1 MKKSVMKGMVAGL
14 ALAAAAPVFAS
25 QSANVSVTSNYL
37 FRGLTQTADG
47 AALQGGYDYDFENGF
62 AVGIWGS
69 NVEAGLEYDLYGSYS
84 GTSGDFGYS
93 VSYLM
98 YNYTDSSFSP
108 NLTET
113 AVGVSYKDFSLD
125 YYLGDGYNYMDL
137 GYGTDVSGVGVSLH
151 YGSQTTTGGLGDFT
165 DYSLGAD
172 KDFSGYDVGLTY
184 TSNTPKGGSATTAF
198 ALSVSKSFDL

>member
-37 FRGLTQTADG
+37 FRGITQTADG

-69 NVEAGLEYDLYGSYS
+69 NVNFGESELEYDLYGSYS
-84 GTSGDFGYS
+84 GTSGDFGYNIGYVYYGYTKSTALSETS
-93 VSYLM
+93 VGA
-98 YNYTDSSFSP
+98 SF
-108 NLTET
+108 
-113 AVGVSYKDFSLD
+113 KDFSLT
-125 YYLGDGYNYMDL
+125 YYLGDGYNYLDL

-151 YGSQTTTGGLGDFT
+151 YGSNTATGGVGDFT